1 MSELIQES
9 KYITVDEFIP
19 KWTDVVEGGKKISND
34 YSVDNPHI
42 SLTTTNTCLVGEAY
56 GLKPWKNNYTDKEG
70 ENYCDRCK
78 HISMGSGING
88 MSFVD
93 ATKNLKNLYIF
104 KQGLYDHFME
114 AHPKNLLR
122 RN

>member
-19 KWTDVVEGGKKISND
+19 KWTALIESGGKIP
-34 YSVDNPHI
+34 DNKSLDNSDI

-56 GLKPWKNNYTDKEG
+56 GLKPWTNNYTDKRGDNFCE
-70 ENYCDRCK
+70 RCK
-78 HISMGSGING
+78 GISMGGING
-88 MSFVD
+88 VTFVD
-93 ATKNLKNLYIF
+93 ATENLKNLYKF

-114 AHPKNLLR
+114 AHPENLLR
-122 RN
+122 KGI

>member
-19 KWTDVVEGGKKISND
+19 KWTDIVERGEKIPDSRA
-34 YSVDNPHI
+34 SGSELSI
-42 SLTTTNTCLVGEAY
+42 TTTNTCLVGEAY
-56 GLKPWKNNYTDKEG
+56 GLKPWTNNYTDKRG
-70 ENYCDRCK
+70 NNYCSKCK
-78 HISMGSGING
+78 GISMGGING
-88 MSFVD
+88 VTFVD
-93 ATKNLKNLYIF
+93 ATENLKNLYIF

-122 RN
+122 SRN